1 MPVLS
6 INQAVDVHSHPP
18 GAERGDGAI
27 QGYEHVHT
35 FNNLI
40 PACEFAVSLDKEG
53 HLNINLYTDSGS
65 ALDIG
70 EARRLVEIWESGKV
84 SLDAEEIE
92 F

>member
-1 MPVLS
+1 MSALS
-6 INQAVDVHSHPP
+6 INQAVAVHSHPP
-18 GAERGDGAI
+18 GARLENGVTQGD
-27 QGYEHVHT
+27 EHVHT

-65 ALDIG
+65 ALDIA
-70 EARRLVEIWESGKV
+70 EARRIVEVWESGSV

-92 F
+92 Y

>member
-18 GAERGDGAI
+18 GAQRGNGMT
-27 QGYEHVHT
+27 QGDEHVHS

-40 PACEFAVSLDKEG
+40 PACEFAVSLDNEG

-65 ALDIG
+65 ALDIS
-70 EARRLVEIWESGKV
+70 EARRIVDVWESGKV

-92 F
+92 Y

>member
-18 GAERGDGAI
+18 GVQGD
-27 QGYEHVHT
+27 EHVHS

-53 HLNINLYTDSGS
+53 HLDINVFTESGS

-70 EARRLVEIWESGKV
+70 EARRIVEVWETGKV

-92 F
+92 Y